1 MIRLEVAYT
10 EHAGRFW
17 RGTLTID
24 GEKAE
29 TFNWLHEVNDFIK
42 KEIKGRLDKEK
53 KQYQDRLQAILKKK
67 FQNDLIPQT
76 ITYNIASLLF
86 WTGASW
92 TNTNGTIFQVF
103 TIPPFKKLTVDGRIK
118 GTAAAVRELAQ
129 NFELQLTTLNG
140 LCVPNPATGIPPFPF
155 VGYK

>member
-42 KEIKGRLDKEK
+42 KEGSTFEFPQGTDEVDIYDIQK
-53 KQYQDRLQAILKKK
+53 KVSEQIGFLVIVHDAMDI
-67 FQNDLIPQT
+67 
-76 ITYNIASLLF
+76 S
-86 WTGASW
+86 
-92 TNTNGTIFQVF
+92 
-103 TIPPFKKLTVDGRIK
+103 
-118 GTAAAVRELAQ
+118 
-129 NFELQLTTLNG
+129 
-140 LCVPNPATGIPPFPF
+140 
-155 VGYK
+155 